1 MNLSKHV
8 KISLLQNYL
17 TDGGTDP
24 NSDSVDMSGFDGV
37 MFLGIIGQQDAT
49 ALAGLRAQQSDDD
62 ITFNNLS
69 GAVVD
74 SPVNSDN
81 KFLVLDV
88 YRPLK
93 QYIRTVL
100 TRGGT
105 TNSEWGGTLA
115 IQYMG
120 SKKPTAHDAAKLA
133 AETLSVSPDES

>member
-8 KISLLQNYL
+8 KISLVQNYL
-17 TDGGTDP
+17 ADGATDP

-37 MFLGIIGQQDAT
+37 TYVGIIGAQDAT
-49 ALAGLRAQQSDDD
+49 ATAEIKAQQSDDD
-62 ITFNNLS
+62 ITFNDLS
-69 GAVVD
+69 GAVAI
-74 SPVNSDN
+74 SPVDSDN

-93 QYIRTVL
+93 RFVRTVL

-105 TNSEWGGTLA
+105 TNSEWGGTIA

-120 SKKPTAHDAAKLA
+120 SKKPTAHDAVKLA
-133 AETLSVSPDES
+133 AETLSISPTEV

>member
-8 KISLLQNYL
+8 KISMVQNYL
-17 TDGGTDP
+17 ADGAGAS

-37 MFLGIIGQQDAT
+37 MFVGIIGQQDASAT
-49 ALAGLRAQQSDDD
+49 AEIKAQQSTDNAA
-62 ITFNNLS
+62 FNDLS
-69 GAVVD
+69 GAVAI

-88 YRPLK
+88 YRPLER
-93 QYIRTVL
+93 YVRSVL
-100 TRGGT
+100 TRAGT

-133 AETLSVSPDES
+133 AEALSVSPVEV